1 MNRMNLKRYLTIGI
15 CSAAL
20 MLPLSGMAQAA
31 GASAAASAGAA
42 VSPGESLNVILTLME
57 KQIVSAADAMPADK
71 FDFVP
76 PATGIVPTGGGDFK
90 GVSSFSAQVK
100 HLASEN
106 YAFFKGWGIPGEV
119 DPKTITALKS
129 KDEIMKALR
138 DSYTFAHAAVASITP
153 ENAFTSLGGP
163 PERKATRV
171 STATFCMAHS
181 MDHYG
186 QLVEYLRMN
195 GIIPPASRKSTTTSG
210 M

>member
-1 MNRMNLKRYLTIGI
+1 MNLKRCLTIGV
-15 CSAAL
+15 CCAAL
-20 MLPLSGMAQAA
+20 MLPLVGMAQAA
-31 GASAAASAGAA
+31 GASAGASAGAA
-42 VSPGESLNVILTLME
+42 VSPGDSLNVILTLME

-76 PATGIVPTGGGDFK
+76 AVAGDFK

-100 HLASEN
+100 HLTAEN
-106 YAFFKGWGIPGEV
+106 YAFFKGWGVPGEV

-138 DSYTFAHAAVASITP
+138 DSYTFAHAAVASITA

-171 STATFCMAHS
+171 SSATFCMAHS

-195 GIIPPASRKSTTTSG
+195 AIIPPASRKSSSG